1 MVSPF
6 FSEKGQEI
14 RFGGLSPSAA
24 VSADPFNQSR
34 VPRSDLARPASTPID
49 HNSSNLVPSNTDSP
63 FLLKPLAKAR
73 AASVSILPPLPKP
86 TPVARTQ
93 STIKPPETSTE
104 KAPTPT
110 PKPTQKRVAQRKSRN
125 VTSPLDES
133 APGEAPLSETLEK
146 QPIVFKQP
154 AEPEDEPSPLAA
166 KSAAVAPR
174 PASAM
179 AGLQSKATTTKK
191 RAATPI
197 RPTSAAKR
205 SKMVDQST
213 QTQTLS
219 GRDHTIA
226 RKTTPANDVFADV
239 PTNVPALVADT
250 PSPASL
256 PESYLDTVDK
266 FVANHKA
273 RPAPKEL
280 WQAPGYA
287 EAGEE
292 QRLLLLN
299 DFICDN
305 LENADFLQLCQDTEK
320 AWRRIGLGM

>member
-1 MVSPF
+1 MESIPAMESPF
-6 FSEKGQEI
+6 FSAKGLELHP
-14 RFGGLSPSAA
+14 GGLSESAA
-24 VSADPFNQSR
+24 STADPFRNDPAQ
-34 VPRSDLARPASTPID
+34 PASTPID
-49 HNSSNLVPSNTDSP
+49 HNISNMFPFNKDSP
-63 FLLKPLAKAR
+63 FLLKPQAKAR

-93 STIKPPETSTE
+93 STIKAREISTE

-110 PKPTQKRVAQRKSRN
+110 NKPTKRRVAQRKSSN
-125 VTSPLDES
+125 VTSQLDEIALREEPPPES
-133 APGEAPLSETLEK
+133 LEK
-146 QPIVFKQP
+146 QPIFFEQP

-191 RAATPI
+191 RAAAPI

-205 SKMVDQST
+205 PKMVDQST

-226 RKTTPANDVFADV
+226 RKATPANDVSADV

-250 PSPASL
+250 PSP
-256 PESYLDTVDK
+256 PESYLDAVDK
-266 FVANHKA
+266 FVAKHKA

-287 EAGEE
+287 EANEE

-320 AWRRIGLGM
+320 TWRRIGLGM